1 MRIPERTP
9 EWLRRIHSLTGV
21 VPLAVFLVEH
31 ITLNSVALAGP
42 GAYREVVETVRRL
55 PGVVWI
61 EALGIGLPLLVH
73 MTIGVLIATEL
84 HEEGNADA
92 SGWVAWSQRLTG
104 VYLLNYV
111 IFHTWG
117 TRLSPDLLSRK
128 KDLYTIMHEQVTGVG
143 WFVWNAL
150 GVLSAAW
157 HLGVGLPRFVAR
169 WWPRLAPGTLR
180 AAAGVGYVLS
190 AVLGIAGVAALTAF
204 ARGTP

>member
-9 EWLRRIHSLTGV
+9 EWLRRMHSLTGV
-21 VPLAVFLVEH
+21 IPLAVFLVEH
-31 ITLNSVALAGP
+31 IVLNSFALAGAERYRGMV
-42 GAYREVVETVRRL
+42 GAVRSI

-73 MTIGVLIATEL
+73 MTLGVLIATEL
-84 HEEGNADA
+84 REEGNADA
-92 SGWVAWSQRLTG
+92 SGWVTWSQRLTG

-117 TRLSPDLLSRK
+117 TRLSPDLLGGK
-128 KDLYTIMHEQVTGVG
+128 KDLYTIMHEQVVAPG

-150 GVLSAAW
+150 GVASAAW
-157 HLGVGLPRFVAR
+157 HLGVGWPRFVAR
-169 WWPRLAPGTLR
+169 WWPRVAPGTLR
-180 AAAGVGYVLS
+180 AAAGAGYLLS
-190 AVLGIAGVAALTAF
+190 AALGIAGVAALTAF

>member
-21 VPLAVFLVEH
+21 IPLAVFLVEH

-42 GAYREVVETVRRL
+42 GAYRDVVATVRRL

-73 MTIGVLIATEL
+73 MTIGIMIASEL
-84 HEEGNADA
+84 REEGNSDA
-92 SGWVAWSQRLTG
+92 IGWVTWSQRWTG
-104 VYLLNYV
+104 IYLLNYV

-117 TRLSPDLLSRK
+117 TRLSPDLLSGK
-128 KDLYTIMHEQVTGVG
+128 KDLYTIMHEQVQGVG
-143 WFVWNAL
+143 WFLWNAL

-169 WWPRLAPGTLR
+169 WWPRIAPGTR
-180 AAAGVGYVLS
+180 RVANGFGYVLS
-190 AVLGIAGVAALTAF
+190 AALGIAGIAALTAF